1 MGVWLGTNRSL
12 QIYFVPRLFP
22 WEKIAYICTLHRDVA
37 QLVEYAS
44 GGRVVAGSSPVIPTT
59 KPRTV
64 VAFSCL
70 FRTLKPMDYAF
81 ERDWQTLVKRM
92 MERFGE
98 EPDVTS
104 MVFAVGLQEAGQGA
118 RRYKR

>member
-1 MGVWLGTNRSL
+1 
-12 QIYFVPRLFP
+12 
-22 WEKIAYICTLHRDVA
+22 
-37 QLVEYAS
+37 
-44 GGRVVAGSSPVIPTT
+44 
-59 KPRTV
+59 
-64 VAFSCL
+64 
-70 FRTLKPMDYAF
+70 MDYAF

-118 RRYKR
+118 RRYKKDEKMDLMRRRLHLARAAGSLRQEGKTRRGVAPLFSGGAHSGIDARGTRDDDEEGLGGLFRGLDWSRG